1 MIPFF
6 SIYELVMMDVL
17 IYFKKTLRM
26 SCNFSQALF
35 VDPSRHWNQPS
46 SHRYHDSLQEFMTGG
61 SAVES
66 SPPVAIDR
74 GFFHCFHFNFGG
86 KNRSKIMFQEDYDS
100 LWWIVVP
107 KTIHDFLRLLNKKT
121 KKKKRKQIT
130 MSPTLSQDF
139 SATSRPF
146 SGSLFFFVSG
156 VGDRC
161 AFLHK
166 NFRAAPKTEKEI
178 KGRQGRFRGWN
189 LLRCVFFGG
198 TGFLCAFLFFL
209 NHPIIPF
216 LRSFFK
222 YWWLITIWSLW
233 CIMMMIITLE
243 AITIKDNILAMM
255 IHDDHHWSSLISIGS

>member
-1 MIPFF
+1 
-6 SIYELVMMDVL
+6 MMDVL

-86 KNRSKIMFQEDYDS
+86 KNRSKLMFQEDYDS

-146 SGSLFFFVSG
+146 SGSLFFLFPESAIVVPFCTKTSEPRQRPKKRSREG
-156 VGDRC
+156 RDVFGDGIC
-161 AFLHK
+161 
-166 NFRAAPKTEKEI
+166 
-178 KGRQGRFRGWN
+178 
-189 LLRCVFFGG
+189 
-198 TGFLCAFLFFL
+198 
-209 NHPIIPF
+209 
-216 LRSFFK
+216 
-222 YWWLITIWSLW
+222 
-233 CIMMMIITLE
+233 
-243 AITIKDNILAMM
+243 
-255 IHDDHHWSSLISIGS
+255 